1 MEEESGNIQGLQ
13 HNGSQFSIDCGSVPA
28 DQSENAERDPRSMRR
43 VQPIPIQKQ
52 EQMRQQTIEK
62 GMQVVPRQDL
72 PFVK

>member
-13 HNGSQFSIDCGSVPA
+13 HNGSQFSIVCGSVPA